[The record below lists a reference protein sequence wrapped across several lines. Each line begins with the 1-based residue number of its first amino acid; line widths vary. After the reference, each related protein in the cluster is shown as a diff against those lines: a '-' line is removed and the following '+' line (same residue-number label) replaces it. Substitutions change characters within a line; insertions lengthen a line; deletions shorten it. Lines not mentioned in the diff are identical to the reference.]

1 MTKKGILNNSD
12 SNKNVIRIY
21 GSTKILLLGFHY
33 WARMKEG
40 EACTSS
46 TIFPEWVGA
55 WM

>member
-33 WARMKEG
+33 GLSVSEQ
-40 EACTSS
+40 
-46 TIFPEWVGA
+46 
-55 WM
+55 